1 MLRAGLLTLVLAA
14 LLPAAGEYSWWIE
27 PCPPET
33 ARATSCQAGDPELGQ
48 WALEAW
54 RRESG
59 GEIVLKKSLTEA
71 HARLRL
77 HWANGTSQLYG
88 ETEPI
93 MVDGV
98 RGANIYVLPS
108 VALPN
113 VAPGA
118 DPLLR
123 DTIVYLTCVHE
134 SGHALG
140 LVHTSNFADIMY
152 SFQYGGDIARYFGRY
167 RELLKTREDIRAHS
181 GVSMADRAALKLALK
196 E

>member
-1 MLRAGLLTLVLAA
+1 MNAMLRVGFLTLAFAA

-27 PCPPET
+27 PCTPEI

-59 GEIVLKKSLTEA
+59 GEIVLKKSPTEA

-108 VALPN
+108 

-152 SFQYGGDIARYFGRY
+152 SFQYGGDITHYFGRY

-181 GVSMADRAALKLALK
+181 GVSGADRAALKLALK